1 MPDHDDARHMLD
13 RAERAATAGDL
24 ASADELL
31 SGAAQLQ
38 EKELGPHHPDLANTL
53 NNLAIVAERAGR
65 PGEAET
71 LYRRA
76 AAIASAAFPADH
88 PMVVASRQ
96 NLEDFCRSRGL
107 PVKVPIVIPP
117 PRPDAPKVAQVA
129 KAPELEQG
137 PDAARTPPD
146 VRSGHNGAAS
156 AAPSPSVTPSAAQR
170 PEPASHRADV
180 PMPLPAPNLRAGPHF
195 FAWVAGGVVLLVVA
209 LLLMWRPGSTS
220 DPSPSA
226 AAPATAAPRPGDT
239 APPPSAASPASPTPV
254 EQVPRPK
261 AAPRGGEPAAGTN
274 KPLPTSKRSGMGAI
288 TLATAQLC
296 GTFST
301 SGGAWRCTPAG
312 TPVRPG
318 PIVFYT
324 RVRSARNAAVV
335 HRWYRGRTL
344 RQSVRLTTRAS
355 AREGYR
361 TYSRQTV
368 SQGDW
373 TVEARTADGTL
384 LHEQKFAVR

>member
-1 MPDHDDARHMLD
+1 MLD

-31 SGAAQLQ
+31 TGAAELQ

-53 NNLAIVAERAGR
+53 NNLAIVAERTGR
-65 PGEAET
+65 PAEAER

-76 AAIASAAFPADH
+76 AAIAAAAFPPDH
-88 PMVVASRQ
+88 PMVVASTQ
-96 NLEDFCRSRGL
+96 NLEDFCRARGL
-107 PVKVPIVIPP
+107 PIKLPPAIPSPPRADPSTAAAAERPPAVANTPTVVRPLETAVSAPPAPP
-117 PRPDAPKVAQVA
+117 PPAPPSHDPG
-129 KAPELEQG
+129 APTATPSEPLT
-137 PDAARTPPD
+137 PARTPARAS
-146 VRSGHNGAAS
+146 RSFAWIATGGIILVAAVLLMLRPGSSGDPSTSAPTQAS
-156 AAPSPSVTPSAAQR
+156 A
-170 PEPASHRADV
+170 PEPASV
-180 PMPLPAPNLRAGPHF
+180 PPAEA
-195 FAWVAGGVVLLVVA
+195 
-209 LLLMWRPGSTS
+209 
-220 DPSPSA
+220 
-226 AAPATAAPRPGDT
+226 
-239 APPPSAASPASPTPV
+239 APPPDSAPAVSRAPV
-254 EQVPRPK
+254 RPPK
-261 AAPRGGEPAAGTN
+261 AAPRPSEKGAGTTR
-274 KPLPTSKRSGMGAI
+274 PSGAHPV

-296 GTFST
+296 STFST
-301 SGGAWRCTPAG
+301 RGGAWRCTPVG
-312 TPVRPG
+312 TSVRPG

-355 AREGYR
+355 ATEGYR

-368 SQGDW
+368 NQGDW